1 MGRKNREEKRNEQNL
16 GNSENTASI
25 LSGTRGI
32 WQSGAVCQLITHE
45 PQPVLPPGTAVVP
58 VEQAQGSA
66 GDVGAAVLAG
76 DGKNLQEELTA
87 SRWARRSHR

>member
-32 WQSGAVCQLITHE
+32 WQSGAVCQLITHK

-66 GDVGAAVLAG
+66 GDVGWG
-76 DGKNLQEELTA
+76 WEELT
-87 SRWARRSHR
+87 RRADGKSVGEPVP